1 MPTRERVRDILI
13 ATTDQLL
20 KALSIACPEAQLR
33 DHTPLEMPSGAHDR
47 YALHG
52 VVRAV
57 P

>member
-1 MPTRERVRDILI
+1 VPTRERVRDILI

-47 YALHG
+47 YALHR